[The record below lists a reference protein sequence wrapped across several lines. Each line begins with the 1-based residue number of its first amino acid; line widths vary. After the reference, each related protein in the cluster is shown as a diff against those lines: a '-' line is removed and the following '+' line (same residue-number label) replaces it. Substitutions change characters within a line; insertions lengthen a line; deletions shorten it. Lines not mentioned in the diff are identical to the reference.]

1 MASLERELH
10 EQLST
15 LTPDQQR
22 KVLEYARS
30 LSEAPIRGVQGASL
44 QRFAGTISDEDAREM
59 KEAIEEGC
67 GRAGPA
73 FSDG

>member
-10 EQLST
+10 EQLSA

-30 LSEAPIRGVQGASL
+30 LSEGAVRGVPGASL
-44 QRFAGTISDEDAREM
+44 QRFAGIISDEDAREM
-59 KEAIEEGC
+59 KAAIEEGC
-67 GRAGPA
+67 GRVGPA